1 MLFTTSSILSIALSV
16 SAATLAPRKGG
27 PSACPAVWA
36 TVAAQ
41 LTPIFFDAT
50 TGQCTALAR
59 GAIRFAFHDAAT
71 WNTSVP
77 VFGAASGGADASLLL
92 VPSEINRPEN
102 NGLQPYWTFL
112 NEFHANFTGQGV
124 GAADL
129 VYFAANAAVVLCPG
143 GPAVQTLVGRGDS
156 DGVTPSTENLMP
168 NAFGP
173 GSDSDTLVALFAAK
187 GFDETDLAA
196 LVGAHTVS
204 TAVGQAPNVPV
215 GGAQDDTPGLW
226 DLDFYQNTLT
236 PPPNVFR
243 FDSDIN
249 LANGSAPVTTVG
261 IAFNGFIGHLP
272 KWQIQFQQAMLA
284 MSTLGIPAAT
294 VRTFVDCTTSLPAST
309 AGNPQSGKPGT
320 TGGGGGAARK

>member
-1 MLFTTSSILSIALSV
+1 MLFTASSILSLALSV

-27 PSACPAVWA
+27 PSACPAIWS
-36 TVAAQ
+36 TVATQ
-41 LTPIFFDAT
+41 LTPIFFNST

-71 WNTSVP
+71 WNNTLP
-77 VFGAASGGADASLLL
+77 LFQPASGGADASLLL

-112 NEFHANFTGQGV
+112 NQFLTSFNGQI

-143 GPAVQTLVGRGDS
+143 GPAVTTLVGRGDS
-156 DGVTPSTENLMP
+156 DGVTPSFENLMP
-168 NAFGP
+168 NAFGA
-173 GSDSDTLVALFAAK
+173 GSDADTLVALFAAK

-226 DLDFYQNTLT
+226 DLDFYSNTLN

-243 FDSDIN
+243 FDSDISLSN
-249 LANGSAPVTTVG
+249 ISTTVG
-261 IAFNGFIGHLP
+261 VAFNGFIGHLP
-272 KWQIQFQQAMLA
+272 KWQVQFQQAMLA

-294 VRTFVDCTTSLPAST
+294 VRTFVDCTTSLPAAP

-320 TGGGGGAARK
+320 AGGGGAARK